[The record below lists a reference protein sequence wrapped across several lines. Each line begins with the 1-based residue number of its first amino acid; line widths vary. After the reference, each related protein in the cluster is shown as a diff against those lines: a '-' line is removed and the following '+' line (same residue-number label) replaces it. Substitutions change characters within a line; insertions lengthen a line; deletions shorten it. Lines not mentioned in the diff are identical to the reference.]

1 MLAGN
6 RFKIYCQS
14 FHQISMMEQDCP
26 QEKRSEQGEEMTE
39 ESFLKDLYLFM
50 KQRDTP
56 IERIPHLGFKQIDMF
71 LMYKTVKELGGYQ
84 QVTAQ
89 QLWKKV
95 YNILGGNPRSTSAAT
110 CTRRHYEKLLLPFE
124 CHQNGYRDD
133 IVFRTPRS
141 QKRFHPSSYSD
152 YSEHEYPRNGK
163 RADFRHLPAFPQPSP
178 SPLFTEHQRQIFSM
192 PLNVAPYFPHG
203 STSLP
208 NYMALRESAVPHL
221 SLSPSQ
227 DLPRPPPSY
236 LGTPSVEVQS
246 CKQPLDRLRHL
257 AKEYKSSA
265 GWEEPL
271 NLSRK
276 ENRLDTLSDTP
287 SSFSP
292 PSKKPKFLNEASPL
306 YPPRGLTSEEGAEK
320 GETEDKTSLGE
331 GGAGSVQAGPSPV
344 SADIIDLTSSST
356 ANPVPRR
363 ASPPSVNLFNRRMNY
378 SEALAMK
385 AREREPHADWLK
397 EESSGAP
404 KLGIVNRSNPFG
416 PPPVDPNGNMEIQ
429 IPLKLLQELIRR
441 GLLSNPAFMA
451 SSHASQLP
459 TKAEAQPEHKFHV
472 RSRSE
477 TSESSTTGEEP
488 TNLSLKSPLRNLS
501 DATPPENGMK
511 KFRLFGGN
519 GIPAESKLQMINSFH
534 VNSSDVPRPFQP
546 KQGQASKHQESMI
559 PRLPSYS
566 EDSPLSL
573 TMKPGRKSEK
583 VMGTSNGVAK
593 EISTSPPSIQVT
605 SENLKLLLAS
615 LPYRLERG
623 QTF

>member
-1 MLAGN
+1 
-6 RFKIYCQS
+6 
-14 FHQISMMEQDCP
+14 MMEQDGP
-26 QEKRSEQGEEMTE
+26 QEKRSEQGEELTE

-133 IVFRTPRS
+133 IVFRTPRT
-141 QKRFHPSSYSD
+141 QKRFHPNSYGD
-152 YSEHEYPRNGK
+152 FEHEYPRSK

-178 SPLFTEHQRQIFSM
+178 NMYAEHQRPIFSM
-192 PLNVAPYFPHG
+192 PLNVASYFPQG

-208 NYMALRESAVPHL
+208 NYMALQESTVPHL

-236 LGTPSVEVQS
+236 LATPSVEVQS
-246 CKQPLDRLRHL
+246 CKQPFHTLRHL

-276 ENRLDTLSDTP
+276 ENRLETLSDTP
-287 SSFSP
+287 SSFSTP
-292 PSKKPKFLNEASPL
+292 AKRVEFLNEVSTL
-306 YPPRGLTSEEGAEK
+306 YPRGLTTEEGAEK
-320 GETEDKTSLGE
+320 GETGDKSNLEE
-331 GGAGSVQAGPSPV
+331 GGAEAVRAGPSPV
-344 SADIIDLTSSST
+344 AADIIDLTSSST

-363 ASPPSVNLFNRRMNY
+363 ASPPSVNLFNRRLNY
-378 SEALAMK
+378 SEAFAMK
-385 AREREPHADWLK
+385 ARERELHADWLK
-397 EESSGAP
+397 EEPSGAP
-404 KLGIVNRSNPFG
+404 TPKLNRGNPFG
-416 PPPVDPNGNMEIQ
+416 HPPGDPNGNMEIQ

-441 GLLSNPAFMA
+441 GLISNPALMA
-451 SSHASQLP
+451 NSPASQVQ
-459 TKAEAQPEHKFHV
+459 TKAEAQPEHKFHM

-477 TSESSTTGEEP
+477 TSESSTMGEEP

-501 DATPPENGMK
+501 DSTPHENGIK
-511 KFRLFGGN
+511 KLRHFGGN
-519 GIPAESKLQMINSFH
+519 GIPAEAKLQMINSFH
-534 VNSSDVPRPFQP
+534 VNTSDVSRSSQP
-546 KQGQASKHQESMI
+546 KQAQAPKHQESMI

-566 EDSPLSL
+566 EDTPLSL

-583 VMGTSNGVAK
+583 GMGTSNGVAK
-593 EISTSPPSIQVT
+593 ETSPSLMQVT
-605 SENLKLLLAS
+605 SDNLKLLLAS

>member
-1 MLAGN
+1 
-6 RFKIYCQS
+6 IT
-14 FHQISMMEQDCP
+14 MEQDGP
-26 QEKRSEQGEEMTE
+26 QENRSEQGEEMTE

-124 CHQNGYRDD
+124 CHQSGYRDD

-141 QKRFHPSSYSD
+141 QKRFHPSNYSD
-152 YSEHEYPRNGK
+152 FEHDYPGNGK
-163 RADFRHLPAFPQPSP
+163 RADFQHLPTFPRHSANM
-178 SPLFTEHQRQIFSM
+178 FTEHQRQIFNM

-208 NYMALRESAVPHL
+208 NYMTLQESALPHL
-221 SLSPSQ
+221 SHSPSQ
-227 DLPRPPPSY
+227 DLPRPPALY
-236 LGTPSVEVQS
+236 LSTSSVEVQG
-246 CKQPLDRLRHL
+246 CKQPLDMLRHL
-257 AKEYKSSA
+257 AKEYTSSA

-276 ENRLDTLSDTP
+276 ENRLETLSDTP

-320 GETEDKTSLGE
+320 GETADKTSSGE
-331 GGAGSVQAGPSPV
+331 GGAGSVRVGPSPV
-344 SADIIDLTSSST
+344 TADIIDLTTSST

-363 ASPPSVNLFNRRMNY
+363 ASPPSVNLFNRRLNY
-378 SEALAMK
+378 SEAFAMK
-385 AREREPHADWLK
+385 ARERDLHTDWLK

-404 KLGIVNRSNPFG
+404 TPKLGILNRSNPLG
-416 PPPVDPNGNMEIQ
+416 HPPVDPNSNMEIQ
-429 IPLKLLQELIRR
+429 IPLKLLHELIRR
-441 GLLSNPAFMA
+441 GLLFNPTFAA
-451 SSHASQLP
+451 NSPASQDP
-459 TKAEAQPEHKFHV
+459 AKAEAQPENEFHV

-477 TSESSTTGEEP
+477 TSESFTTGEEP
-488 TNLSLKSPLRNLS
+488 TNLSLKSPFRNLS
-501 DATPPENGMK
+501 DSNPQENGMRK
-511 KFRLFGGN
+511 LRLFGGN
-519 GIPAESKLQMINSFH
+519 GIPAESNLQMINSLH
-534 VNSSDVPRPFQP
+534 VNSSVKLSLESDAPRSSQP
-546 KQGQASKHQESMI
+546 KQAQPPTTKNQESRN
-559 PRLPSYS
+559 PRPPRYS
-566 EDSPLSL
+566 EYGPLSL

-583 VMGTSNGVAK
+583 VMGTSNSVAK
-593 EISTSPPSIQVT
+593 EISTSSPLIKVT
-605 SENLKLLLAS
+605 SDNLKLLLANLS
-615 LPYRLERG
+615 YRLERG

>member
-1 MLAGN
+1 
-6 RFKIYCQS
+6 
-14 FHQISMMEQDCP
+14 
-26 QEKRSEQGEEMTE
+26 
-39 ESFLKDLYLFM
+39 
-50 KQRDTP
+50 
-56 IERIPHLGFKQIDMF
+56 
-71 LMYKTVKELGGYQ
+71 
-84 QVTAQ
+84 
-89 QLWKKV
+89 
-95 YNILGGNPRSTSAAT
+95 
-110 CTRRHYEKLLLPFE
+110 
-124 CHQNGYRDD
+124 
-133 IVFRTPRS
+133 
-141 QKRFHPSSYSD
+141 
-152 YSEHEYPRNGK
+152 
-163 RADFRHLPAFPQPSP
+163 PSP
-178 SPLFTEHQRQIFSM
+178 NMFTEHQRQIFSM
-192 PLNVAPYFPHG
+192 PFNVAPYFPHG
-203 STSLP
+203 NTSLP
-208 NYMALRESAVPHL
+208 NYMAPRD
-221 SLSPSQ
+221 LSPSQ

-246 CKQPLDRLRHL
+246 CKQPLHRLRHL

-276 ENRLDTLSDTP
+276 ENSLDTLSDTP

-320 GETEDKTSLGE
+320 GETADKTSSGE
-331 GGAGSVQAGPSPV
+331 GGAGPV
-344 SADIIDLTSSST
+344 SADVIDLTSSST

-378 SEALAMK
+378 SEAFAMK
-385 AREREPHADWLK
+385 AREPELHADWVK
-397 EESSGAP
+397 EESSGAPTP

-416 PPPVDPNGNMEIQ
+416 HPPVDPNSNMEIQ

-451 SSHASQLP
+451 NSHASQVP
-459 TKAEAQPEHKFHV
+459 TKAEAQPEHKFHM

-477 TSESSTTGEEP
+477 TSESSTMGEEP

-534 VNSSDVPRPFQP
+534 VNSSDVPRPSQP
-546 KQGQASKHQESMI
+546 KQGQAPKNQESMI

-566 EDSPLSL
+566 EDTPLSL
-573 TMKPGRKSEK
+573 TMKAGRKSEK
-583 VMGTSNGVAK
+583 VMAK
-593 EISTSPPSIQVT
+593 EILTSPPSIQVT
-605 SENLKLLLAS
+605 SDNIKLLLAS